1 MKNISASST
10 FFFRFDLK
18 YLILKKK
25 KKKKKEEKSV
35 VRDDREAITAAL
47 SRFTELKL
55 LQAAGVS
62 GYEQLPPGVKWRK
75 VSTNLRF

>member
-1 MKNISASST
+1 M
-10 FFFRFDLK
+10 
-18 YLILKKK
+18 
-25 KKKKKEEKSV
+25 
-35 VRDDREAITAAL
+35 RDEREAITPAL
-47 SRFTELKL
+47 SRFTEVASKL

>member
-1 MKNISASST
+1 M
-10 FFFRFDLK
+10 
-18 YLILKKK
+18 
-25 KKKKKEEKSV
+25 
-35 VRDDREAITAAL
+35 RDEREAITPAL

-62 GYEQLPPGVKWRK
+62 GYEQLAPGVKWRK